1 MKNNILFD
9 PMWILGFVDGE
20 GCFHVAISKNSTM
33 RLGYQVLLEFSI
45 VQNNRDKTLLL
56 AFIDYFNC
64 GVVKANDKV
73 KSKYQQLLGSLQKD
87 LTNIIIPFFDKH
99 PLLTKKQ
106 LDYLDFKLILEMMNR
121 GEHLTENGLIEIR
134 KIKSKMNRNRTFE
147 DIISLKYTFKDDI
160 VQPDHISDREYRI
173 QGCVSFKS

>member
-9 PMWILGFVDGE
+9 PMWIVGFVDGE

-45 VQNNRDKTLLL
+45 VQSNRDKTLLL
-56 AFIDYFNC
+56 ALIDYFDC
-64 GVVKANDKV
+64 GIVKANDKV
-73 KSKYQQLLGSLQKD
+73 KSKYQFIVRNQKD

-99 PLLTKKQ
+99 PLLTQKQ

-134 KIKSKMNRNRTFE
+134 KIKSKMNRNRTF
-147 DIISLKYTFKDDI
+147 DNLISLKYIFKDAV
-160 VQPDHISDREYRI
+160 VQPNHISDRVYRI
-173 QGCVSFKS
+173 QGCVSFKG